1 MHAYMN
7 TLVFSFLLVKLKYIY
22 FTTSFQFES
31 PSEVKFK
38 TFYELKIDNTVKDK
52 AHQQYSNMLVIIVI
66 REMLFPS

>member
-1 MHAYMN
+1 MHAYTNM
-7 TLVFSFLLVKLKYIY
+7 LVFSFLLVKLKYIY
-22 FTTSFQFES
+22 FTSFQFES

-38 TFYELKIDNTVKDK
+38 TSYELKIDNTVKDK